1 MDEAFNNIIYQQD
14 SFMDDEIK
22 YKTLFMIIKYL
33 YCNGK
38 ESHY

>member
-1 MDEAFNNIIYQQD
+1 MDEAFNHIIYQQD

-22 YKTLFMIIKYL
+22 NALFMIIKYL